1 MRGKAELIKKIDKM
15 TCFIC
20 RYEKRDKNGSK
31 ISDKNGSK
39 ISDKN
44 DSKINDKNILQ
55 ESNYNRTVRSRLFH
69 LDSLF
74 FPEHQERG
82 ERQRRF
88 CSLH

>member
-20 RYEKRDKNGSK
+20 RYEKRDK
-31 ISDKNGSK
+31 DGSK

-44 DSKINDKNILQ
+44 DSKISDKNILQ
-55 ESNYNRTVRSRLFH
+55 ESNNRTVRSRLFH

-74 FPEHQERG
+74 FPEEQERG